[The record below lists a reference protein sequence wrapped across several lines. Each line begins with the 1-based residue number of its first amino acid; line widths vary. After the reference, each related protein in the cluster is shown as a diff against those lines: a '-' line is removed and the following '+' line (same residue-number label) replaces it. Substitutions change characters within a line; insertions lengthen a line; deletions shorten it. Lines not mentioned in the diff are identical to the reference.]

1 MRKLLVVFSLL
12 LIVVLSFSV
21 TTITMTAGGV
31 GKELEVLYAQL
42 KDFMKQNPDIV
53 VTVIP
58 MPDSSTERHDLYV
71 TYLAAGESDPDVL
84 MLDVI
89 WPPEFAPFLEDLTKD
104 YEYFE
109 LDKFL
114 PGTVKSVT
122 VGGRVVA
129 VPWFTDAGLL
139 YYRKDLLEK
148 YGYKNPPETWD
159 ELVEMAQK
167 ISKAEGIEGF
177 VWQGARYEGLVCD
190 FTEYVWSF
198 GSDVL
203 DENGNVIINNPKAV
217 AALQF
222 MIDLIYKYKIS
233 PEGVTTYM
241 EEDARRIFQAGNAV
255 FMRNWP
261 YAWSLANSDDSPIKG
276 KVGVVPLPKGPGP
289 DGKHAATLGGWN
301 LGINIFSSSKEKEA
315 AKKLIK
321 FLTSHEQQL
330 YKAVNAGQN
339 PTRKDVY
346 NEPKLKEVNPF
357 MVELFDVFINA
368 LPRPRTANYA
378 EVSDVIQRYVHA
390 ALTKQLTAEE
400 AIAKLEKELKML
412 LGK

>member
-1 MRKLLVVFSLL
+1 MVSLMVFS
-12 LIVVLSFSV
+12 I
-21 TTITMTAGGV
+21 TTITMTSGGV

-42 KDFMKQNPDIV
+42 KEFMKENPDIV

-71 TYLAAGESDPDVL
+71 TYLAAGETDPDVL

-104 YEYFE
+104 YDYFE

-122 VGGRVVA
+122 VNGRIVA
-129 VPWFTDAGLL
+129 IPWFTDAGLL

-148 YGYKNPPETWD
+148 YGYKNPPKTWD
-159 ELVEMAQK
+159 ELVEMASK
-167 ISKAEGIEGF
+167 ISKAEGIHGF

-190 FTEYVWSF
+190 FMEYVWSF
-198 GSDVL
+198 GTDVL
-203 DENGNVIINNPKAV
+203 DDKGKVIINNPKAV
-217 AALQF
+217 EALQL
-222 MIDLIYKYKIS
+222 MVDLIYKYKIS

-241 EEDARRIFQAGNAV
+241 EEDARRIFQNGEAV

-261 YAWSLANSDDSPIKG
+261 YAWSLVNSDESPIKG
-276 KVGVVPLPKGPGP
+276 KVGVVPLPKGPGEE
-289 DGKHAATLGGWN
+289 GRHAATLGGWN
-301 LGINIFSSSKEKEA
+301 LGINIFSSKKEKEA

-321 FLTSHEQQL
+321 FLTSYNQQL
-330 YKAVNAGQN
+330 YKAENAGQN
-339 PTRKDVY
+339 PTLKAVY
-346 NEPKLKEVNPF
+346 NDPKLKEAAPF

-378 EVSDVIQRYVHA
+378 EVSDAIQRYVHA
-390 ALTKQLTAEE
+390 ALTKQMTPEK
-400 AIAKLEKELKML
+400 AIAGLEKELKLL
-412 LGK
+412 LGQ